1 MSYRSLSSRLSPVLA
16 GVLLAAVA
24 VPAWA
29 PRAAKAEDPP
39 KPAPKKPAGD
49 LADRPNQVT
58 GNEITP
64 AQQQAVEKGLAWL
77 SKRLTDSGGSLN
89 AGIGGYSNHAGIT
102 ALAGL

>member
-1 MSYRSLSSRLSPVLA
+1 MSYRSFRSFASRASPVFA
-16 GVLLAAVA
+16 GVLLGTLI

-29 PRAAKAEDPP
+29 PRVRAADDEPA
-39 KPAPKKPAGD
+39 KPAKKPAGD

-77 SKRLTDSGGSLN
+77 SKRLTDNGGSLN
-89 AGIGGYSNHAGIT
+89 AGIGGYSNHAGI
-102 ALAGL
+102 